1 MTGFEFEGA
10 EMVFGLIN
18 SGLLVGIFY
27 RLGGLNK
34 AHADF
39 ERRLG
44 KMEGMANA

>member
-1 MTGFEFEGA
+1 MMGVEIEGA

-27 RLGGLNK
+27 RLGGLTK
-34 AHADF
+34 ANADF

-44 KMEGMANA
+44 KIEGLSNA